1 MSHTDKELT
10 RISREWDI
18 PKSLLREYMRA
29 DVANRG
35 ILLKELKR
43 RVCLRMLGQ

>member
-18 PKSLLREYMRA
+18 PKSLLREYMQA
-29 DVANRG
+29 DMSNRG

-43 RVCLRMLGQ
+43 RISLRMLGQ